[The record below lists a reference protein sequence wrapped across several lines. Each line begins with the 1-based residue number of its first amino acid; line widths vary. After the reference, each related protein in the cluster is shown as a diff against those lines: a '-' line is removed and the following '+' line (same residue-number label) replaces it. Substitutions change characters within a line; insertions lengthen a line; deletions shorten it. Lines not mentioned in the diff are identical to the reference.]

1 MPVDATGCRVSP
13 RSLLWDTARVRVTG
27 LTACEPAGFPSVAP
41 IEHHMF
47 HHGGSH
53 GIPCTWK
60 LVLILNFNQTNCYV
74 PRTLK
79 SSRPPTR
86 TPDGFAGHLRL
97 PLRAL
102 PWAPTGSY
110 GAPRG
115 LPRDPTGSLWG
126 LTECRVG
133 SHGLTCGFA
142 RWPQIVDG
150 SVPTRALMGSRGLY
164 LGSDEVRAPTGSR
177 VDSHGV
183 SRGRP
188 WSLQGCVGS
197 VLARAFARSHG
208 MRAST
213 GSHAGS
219 HGLVLGPNG
228 MSRGFLRPATPAPT
242 I

>member
-13 RSLLWDTARVRVTG
+13 WSLLWDTARVRVTG

-126 LTECRVG
+126 LTECHVG
-133 SHGLTCGFA
+133 SHGLTRGFA
-142 RWPQIVDG
+142 RWPQVVHG
-150 SVPTRALMGSRGLY
+150 SVPTRARTGSRGLY
-164 LGSDEVRAPTGSR
+164 WGSDDVRAPTRSH
-177 VDSHGV
+177 VDSLGV

-188 WSLQGCVGS
+188 WSPRGCVVPERARFGAQRGVTR
-197 VLARAFARSHG
+197 VLTTCH
-208 MRAST
+208 T
-213 GSHAGS
+213 GSHNLDRVSLEVSQGE
-219 HGLVLGPNG
+219 LP
-228 MSRGFLRPATPAPT
+228 
-242 I
+242 